1 MKTAI
6 SMSLNDNENKSWI
19 HFLFFSFLE
28 DLFIPERDIRDS
40 EKKQEP
46 REGKCSNWVITIK
59 EGM

>member
-46 REGKCSNWVITIK
+46 REGQRRRKNP
-59 EGM
+59 